1 MAAPAIAPS
10 PTELRK
16 FGFVTAAMVVGI
28 FGLLLPAIFGRA
40 WPLWPWII
48 AVALTLPAGFAPS
61 LLAPV
66 HRAWMAVG
74 AVLGWINTRILLA
87 AVFYLGVLPVGFAMR
102 LLRRDPMR
110 RAKSPEP
117 SYRQP
122 SIERAV
128 EDMERPF

>member
-1 MAAPAIAPS
+1 MTAPAIAPS

-16 FGFVTAAMVVGI
+16 VGFVTAAMVAGI

-40 WPLWPWII
+40 WPLWPWIV

-87 AVFYLGVLPVGFAMR
+87 AVFYLVVLPVGFVMR
-102 LLRRDPMR
+102 LLGRDPMR